1 MFGPF
6 NLVVNV
12 VVVDVVVVDDGDDVV
27 DYFCLSVTEAGGRV
41 VFRIFVVCK
50 KIVQSVRPVTC
61 SHRQLGSGT
70 VSDVMI
76 KFTIIL

>member
-50 KIVQSVRPVTC
+50 KIVQSVQSLVVTGNC
-61 SHRQLGSGT
+61 HLSHHLRL
-70 VSDVMI
+70 
-76 KFTIIL
+76 